1 MQIAIAVIVLLIC
14 AGFMI
19 WFKKSED
26 QKRKKRDSDEE
37 REAAAKATA
46 QDFINAKDL
55 GESCLYTLDNNV
67 FAFVKIEGLCL
78 ELFSRQDQ
86 KNLCHTIATR
96 LSSIRYPYKYI
107 AVSRPVDISKSLQE
121 YEELYENA
129 EEGGRK
135 TLLRNEMKELADMV
149 MSGETLE
156 RQHYIAVWGS
166 VNKVSEKD
174 IVKRA
179 EEIAAIFKDNGI
191 QTIHAEVVDRKGI
204 VRLCNLVNIPAYVHI
219 ESTDIDETMSVL
231 VGN

>member
-1 MQIAIAVIVLLIC
+1 MQIVIAVIVLALC
-14 AGFMI
+14 GGFML
-19 WFKKSED
+19 WFRYSED
-26 QKRKKRDSDEE
+26 KKRKKRDSDEE

-55 GESCLYTLDNNV
+55 GENCLYTLDNNV

-78 ELFSRQDQ
+78 ELFSRGDQ
-86 KNLCHTIATR
+86 KRLCHTIATR
-96 LSSIRYPYKYI
+96 LSGIRYPYKYI

-156 RQHYIAVWGS
+156 RQHYIAVWGNI
-166 VNKVSEKD
+166 NKVGEKD

-179 EEIAAIFKDNGI
+179 EDIAKIFEDNGV
-191 QTIHAEVVDRKGI
+191 QPIHTEVVDRKGI
-204 VRLCNLVNIPAYVHI
+204 VRLCNLINIPAYVHI

-231 VGN
+231 SGN

>member
-1 MQIAIAVIVLLIC
+1 MQIVIAVIVLALC
-14 AGFMI
+14 GGFML
-19 WFKKSED
+19 WFKYSED
-26 QKRKKRDSDEE
+26 KKRKKRDSDEE

-46 QDFINAKDL
+46 QDFINAKDI
-55 GESCLYTLDNNV
+55 GENCLYTLDNNV

-78 ELFSRQDQ
+78 ELFSRGDQ
-86 KNLCHTIATR
+86 KRLCHTIATR
-96 LSSIRYPYKYI
+96 LSGIRYPYKYI

-156 RQHYIAVWGS
+156 RQHYIAVWGNI
-166 VNKVSEKD
+166 NKVGEKD

-179 EEIAAIFKDNGI
+179 EDIAKIFEDNGV
-191 QTIHAEVVDRKGI
+191 QPIHTEVVDRKGI
-204 VRLCNLVNIPAYVHI
+204 VRLCNLINIPAYVHI

-231 VGN
+231 SGN

>member
-1 MQIAIAVIVLLIC
+1 MQIVIAVIVLALC
-14 AGFMI
+14 GGFML
-19 WFKKSED
+19 WFRYSED
-26 QKRKKRDSDEE
+26 KKRKKRDSDDE
-37 REAAAKATA
+37 REAAAKAAA

-55 GESCLYTLDNNV
+55 GENCLYTLDNNV

-78 ELFSRQDQ
+78 ELFSRNDQ
-86 KNLCHTIATR
+86 KRLCHTIAT
-96 LSSIRYPYKYI
+96 LFSGIRYPCKYI

-156 RQHYIAVWGS
+156 RQHYFAVWGNI
-166 VNKVSEKD
+166 NKIGEKD
-174 IVKRA
+174 IVNRA
-179 EEIAAIFKDNGI
+179 KEIAKMFEDNGV

-204 VRLCNLVNIPAYVHI
+204 VRLCNLINIPAYVHI

-231 VGN
+231 SGN